1 MESGGNGGAGF
12 PNYVNLHKHPLAP
25 PPLTTIGRFLQGQ
38 SLQNHFHHN
47 FENNGFSS
55 CSNAG
60 IGGLYD
66 EYEVPLVPS
75 LSIDKFLDPD
85 YGVFSSNYRNIEL
98 SNQVLKSG
106 KKIMKS
112 KGCGRKSL
120 IKGQWTKEENR
131 KWAHIAEQMI
141 GRAGKQCRERWH
153 NHLRPHIKNCDVT
166 PPNQEFGGNVWGLRD
181 VIQVS
186 QHKKA

>member
-1 MESGGNGGAGF
+1 M
-12 PNYVNLHKHPLAP
+12 
-25 PPLTTIGRFLQGQ
+25 GR
-38 SLQNHFHHN
+38 N
-47 FENNGFSS
+47 NNGFSS

-60 IGGLYD
+60 ISGLYD

-75 LSIDKFLDPD
+75 LSIDKILDPD

-120 IKGQWTKEENR
+120 IKGQWTEEEDRKLLRLVKNHGVR

-141 GRAGKQCRERWH
+141 GRVGKQCRERWH
-153 NHLRPHIKNCDVT
+153 NHLRPDIKKDTWSEDEERMMVEAH
-166 PPNQEFGGNVWGLRD
+166 QKVGNKWAEIAKLILGRTENA
-181 VIQVS
+181 I
-186 QHKKA
+186 